1 MGLRRLVFAEV
12 AKMAFT
18 DTPLDEL
25 ETVGYRLYPGNTPDD
40 LEDVFRKRAIAE
52 EMIRLAMGMDL
63 RDYGEYIPVTDG
75 FDNVDVDTS
84 IFEPPLVDVIKF
96 ACEACPTRALTVT
109 NNCRKCM
116 ARPCTNVC
124 PVNAVSIGKYG
135 AVIDQEKCVKCG
147 RCQRTCPYH
156 AIVEYDRPCASVCG
170 VGAIES
176 DEMGRAV
183 INHDKCVGCG
193 RCVVQCPWG
202 AVGDKTMI
210 YQLAKAL
217 KQKDKRIYA
226 IPAPSYIGQFGAKT
240 TPEQVRAAMKQL
252 GFEDSEENKASFHHW

>member
-84 IFEPPLVDVIKF
+84 NFRT
-96 ACEACPTRALTVT
+96 A
-109 NNCRKCM
+109 
-116 ARPCTNVC
+116 
-124 PVNAVSIGKYG
+124 S
-135 AVIDQEKCVKCG
+135 G
-147 RCQRTCPYH
+147 RCY
-156 AIVEYDRPCASVCG
+156 
-170 VGAIES
+170 
-176 DEMGRAV
+176 
-183 INHDKCVGCG
+183 
-193 RCVVQCPWG
+193 
-202 AVGDKTMI
+202 
-210 YQLAKAL
+210 
-217 KQKDKRIYA
+217 
-226 IPAPSYIGQFGAKT
+226 
-240 TPEQVRAAMKQL
+240 
-252 GFEDSEENKASFHHW
+252 